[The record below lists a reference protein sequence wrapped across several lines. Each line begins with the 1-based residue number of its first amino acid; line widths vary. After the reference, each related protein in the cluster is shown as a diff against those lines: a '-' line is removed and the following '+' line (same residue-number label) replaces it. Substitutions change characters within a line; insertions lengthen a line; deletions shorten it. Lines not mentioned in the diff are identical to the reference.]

1 MQTLR
6 GKGAHQCQINAC
18 TSRRDP
24 RGWPQ
29 GEAPALGPDL
39 LMNLMPSSGQIHR
52 GSKKLGQV
60 RGTWGNSGLPHITS
74 RAGKQVHGGHPATGH
89 GPMWKRGRKQD
100 SVSLTHHPHSL
111 YSSTVCDCGSSGP
124 AVWPCAACSSPQA
137 FDPEA
142 VFFEPVYVLVTHHN
156 LAFEI
161 LSAPCPYSCSTNY
174 TAKPHSQLR

>member
-1 MQTLR
+1 
-6 GKGAHQCQINAC
+6 
-18 TSRRDP
+18 
-24 RGWPQ
+24 
-29 GEAPALGPDL
+29 
-39 LMNLMPSSGQIHR
+39 
-52 GSKKLGQV
+52 
-60 RGTWGNSGLPHITS
+60 
-74 RAGKQVHGGHPATGH
+74 
-89 GPMWKRGRKQD
+89 MWKRGRKQD

-111 YSSTVCDCGSSGP
+111 YSSAVCDCGSSGP

-174 TAKPHSQLR
+174 TAKPHSQLRWTLHTACLQLNSWIGLEIKRLSRHGGKQENEVCSQEKKQLIETNPEMTQMLPSAKIS